1 MPDWSRYLI
10 RIRGGTNTRLDPDTS
25 GNRCTKPDPRYL
37 TRLSAKVLISRI
49 PVYFILIVPFSL
61 SALSSWCQSS
71 ENCCPINRLATTRYI
86 PLNKAENIEEFIQP
100 ASAYIPDTRPESDF
114 LGSFTPIFT
123 AILSHF
129 RAVSAQDNYTAS
141 SLNHALGLVVTL
153 CTNSL

>member
-25 GNRCTKPDPRYL
+25 GNRCTKPDPRYS

-86 PLNKAENIEEFIQP
+86 PLNKAENIAEFIQNV
-100 ASAYIPDTRPESDF
+100 YKTI
-114 LGSFTPIFT
+114 I
-123 AILSHF
+123 
-129 RAVSAQDNYTAS
+129 
-141 SLNHALGLVVTL
+141 VVEEEADAAHRVVHL
-153 CTNSL
+153 KI